1 MRWKNVK
8 RLRRTEYFIRKTNPK
23 HYDKKGRSRA
33 AAETTARY
41 TPVVKRTTPPPSTTG
56 RRRRPNIILLR
67 PRRHSS
73 ARVSR
78 RIKAKKINEK
88 VLKRYYES
96 TLSRGGRRMRRMT
109 HCGALSA
116 SRTRTLLYNMNT
128 PQLLT
133 NIFVTQRDD
142 KKRLKLY
149 KLRVSV

>member
-1 MRWKNVK
+1 
-8 RLRRTEYFIRKTNPK
+8 
-23 HYDKKGRSRA
+23 
-33 AAETTARY
+33 
-41 TPVVKRTTPPPSTTG
+41 
-56 RRRRPNIILLR
+56 
-67 PRRHSS
+67 
-73 ARVSR
+73 
-78 RIKAKKINEK
+78 
-88 VLKRYYES
+88 
-96 TLSRGGRRMRRMT
+96 MRRMT